1 MKILVNLIIRL
12 PAVNTELHLA
22 IGIDL
27 NVQKK
32 VVSDSTDLSTVF
44 YLYSNQKD
52 TVEQEKNYKDI
63 GPASDHYY
71 RISTIEFASQQYH
84 RVTME
89 VTIDK

>member
-27 NVQKK
+27 NVQKN
-32 VVSDSTDLSTVF
+32 VVSDSTDLSTVI

-52 TVEQEKNYKDI
+52 TVEQEKELQ
-63 GPASDHYY
+63 GY
-71 RISTIEFASQQYH
+71 RTSL
-84 RVTME
+84 
-89 VTIDK
+89 